1 MVKMSNT
8 DEIVEFLSQYSLE
21 DVMSGIIEMQMLL
34 YGNGVDSLIPAS
46 EYLAAN
52 ALFSCKDSGNKLF
65 EWGDYLKLKEY
76 CKEAFTP
83 NIKELFTETLKMV
96 SATDEE
102 KEAFLQSQHMK
113 LKNIAFRGDGYIHQ
127 LISFAERL
135 YSPLDQEIKAKLG
148 FTFTSYKKMILYI
161 FYTYGVRV
169 TKAHSNKYKIKNMIK
184 AFCGK
189 INPQLPSIKEGY
201 VFRINKDDL
210 RKVIDSEEVD
220 CICDYLSANAFVG
233 EYKKVDLEELK
244 ILTSKPF
251 IDFGKYIYMPLLFS
265 TLMNLPKLFHYTF
278 IAEKIFDKQVVGIY
292 TKNRGHVVEEL
303 TQLYFKRIVKK
314 ENILSSLKYSDEDG
328 EADVTVCMP
337 EGTLFC
343 ECKSKILTLN
353 ALNGSNDDIKKDV
366 YKAIGAAYDQGVR
379 SIKRVQDGK
388 TFIKYVEETA
398 QEVHIDDTAVK
409 YIVCVTAENFGIIP
423 SEITKYI
430 EIDKN
435 ISVVPYVVNIYDLDI
450 ITQECNS
457 YEEFLGYLNFRQ
469 INHNII
475 SSLDELNV
483 FGFYK
488 EHGNIEIKTKGDEL
502 YITDYTQRFDRKYI
516 HKDKEFLQKYK

>member
-1 MVKMSNT
+1 
-8 DEIVEFLSQYSLE
+8 
-21 DVMSGIIEMQMLL
+21 MSGIIEMQILL

-46 EYLAAN
+46 EYLATN
-52 ALFSCKDSGNKLF
+52 ALFSCKKNGNKLF
-65 EWGDYLKLKEY
+65 EFRDYLKLQKY
-76 CKEAFTP
+76 CKEAFIP
-83 NIKELFTETLKMV
+83 YSEELFHEVPKMV
-96 SATDEE
+96 SATDKE
-102 KEAFLQSQHMK
+102 KEDFLQSLHMK

-127 LISFAERL
+127 LIDFAERL
-135 YSPLDQEIKAKLG
+135 YSPLDQEIKAMLG

-161 FYTYGVRV
+161 FHTYGVRLA
-169 TKAHSNKYKIKNMIK
+169 KAHANKYKIKNILK
-184 AFCGK
+184 PFCGK
-189 INPQLPSIKEGY
+189 ITPQLPSIKEGY

-210 RKVIDSEEVD
+210 RKLIDSEEVD
-220 CICDYLSANAFVG
+220 CICNYLSVNAFVG

-251 IDFGKYIYMPLLFS
+251 IDFGEYIYMPLLFS

-278 IAEKIFDKQVVGIY
+278 IAEKVFDKKVVGRY
-292 TKNRGHVVEEL
+292 TRHRGDVVEDL

-328 EADVTVCMP
+328 ESDVTVCMP

-343 ECKSKILTLN
+343 ECKSKILTFSS
-353 ALNGSNDDIKKDV
+353 LNGNNDDIKKDV
-366 YKAIGAAYDQGVR
+366 YKAIGVAYKQGVR

-388 TFIKYVEETA
+388 NFIKYVEQTA

-435 ISVVPYVVNIYDLDI
+435 ISAVPYVVNIYDLDI

-475 SSLDELNV
+475 SALDELDV

-488 EHGNIEIKTKGDEL
+488 EYGNIEIKTNAFEL
-502 YITDYTQRFDRKYI
+502 YIIDYTNKFDRKYI
-516 HKDKEFLQKYK
+516 NKDREFLQKHK

>member
-1 MVKMSNT
+1 MSKT

-34 YGNGVDSLIPAS
+34 YGKGVDSLISAS

-52 ALFSCKDSGNKLF
+52 ALFACKENGNKLF
-65 EWGDYLKLKEY
+65 EWRDYLKLEEY
-76 CKEAFTP
+76 CKGAFTP

-102 KEAFLQSQHMK
+102 KEEFLKSQHMK

-135 YSPLDQEIKAKLG
+135 YSPLDQEIKATLG
-148 FTFTSYKKMILYI
+148 FTFTSYKKIILYI
-161 FYTYGVRV
+161 FNTYGVRT
-169 TKAHSNKYKIKNMIK
+169 TKAHANKYKIKNIIK

-189 INPQLPSIKEGY
+189 VNPQLPSIKEGY

-210 RKVIDSEEVD
+210 RKLIDSQEVD
-220 CICDYLSANAFVG
+220 CICNYLSVNAFAG

-244 ILTSKPF
+244 ILISKPF
-251 IDFGKYIYMPLLFS
+251 IDFGEYIYMPLLFS

-278 IAEKIFDKQVVGIY
+278 IAEKIFDKKIVAIY
-292 TKNRGHVVEEL
+292 TDNRGDVIEEL
-303 TQLYFKRIVKK
+303 TQLYFKRLVKK
-314 ENILSSLKYSDEDG
+314 ENILRSLDYSDEDG

-343 ECKSKILTLN
+343 ECKGKILTLN
-353 ALNGSNDDIKKDV
+353 ALNGSNGEIKKDV
-366 YKAIGAAYDQGVR
+366 YKAIGVAYEQGVR
-379 SIKRVQDGK
+379 SINRVQDGK
-388 TFIKYVEETA
+388 NFIKYVEETA
-398 QEVHIDDTAVK
+398 QEVRIDDTAVK

-430 EIDKN
+430 EINKN
-435 ISVVPYVVNIYDLDI
+435 ISAVPYVVNIYDLDI

-457 YEEFLGYLNFRQ
+457 YEELLGYLNFRQ

-475 SSLDELNV
+475 SALDELDV
-483 FGFYK
+483 FGLYK
-488 EHGNIEIKTKGDEL
+488 EYGNIEIKTKDDEL
-502 YITDYTQRFDRKYI
+502 YITAYTHQFDRKYTN
-516 HKDKEFLQKYK
+516 KDNEFLQKYN